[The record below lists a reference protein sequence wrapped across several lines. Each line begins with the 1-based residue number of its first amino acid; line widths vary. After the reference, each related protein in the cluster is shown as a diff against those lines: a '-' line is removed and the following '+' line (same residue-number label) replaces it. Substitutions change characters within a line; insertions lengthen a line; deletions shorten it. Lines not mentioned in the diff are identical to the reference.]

1 MKISDW
7 ISLGSAI
14 ISIASLILAL
24 VVHAK
29 TKNRTNYELK
39 RDTILSLLIYLNNLN
54 SVPAID
60 DCLCIT
66 IEKPKTGV
74 KSLEVNLRKCFSKD
88 IVNQYDKIITL
99 IKKLDEINYSISRL
113 IESICDFD
121 PLEYEKLK
129 ENLIVYYSNLENIEE
144 SFKRELFEKFS
155 IGVPLDMY
163 GRTSYNF
170 YELLCESEKITRII
184 SKEILTFEHEA
195 YNDIKSID

>member
-60 DCLCIT
+60 DSLCIT
-66 IEKPKTGV
+66 IEKPKTDV
-74 KSLEVNLRKCFSKD
+74 KSLEVNLRK
-88 IVNQYDKIITL
+88 
-99 IKKLDEINYSISRL
+99 
-113 IESICDFD
+113 
-121 PLEYEKLK
+121 
-129 ENLIVYYSNLENIEE
+129 
-144 SFKRELFEKFS
+144 
-155 IGVPLDMY
+155 
-163 GRTSYNF
+163 
-170 YELLCESEKITRII
+170 
-184 SKEILTFEHEA
+184 
-195 YNDIKSID
+195 